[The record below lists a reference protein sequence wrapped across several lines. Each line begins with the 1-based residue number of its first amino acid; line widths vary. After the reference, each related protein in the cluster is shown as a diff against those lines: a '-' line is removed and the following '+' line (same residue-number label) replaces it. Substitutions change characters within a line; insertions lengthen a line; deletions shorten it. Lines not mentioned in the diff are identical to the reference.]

1 MPIYEYECRECGH
14 KLEAIQRFSD
24 AQLKTC
30 PACSKDSLKK
40 LISAAGF
47 HLKGTGWYETDFK
60 NKGKPATKK
69 KEEGESG
76 DKSSD
81 NTSKT
86 DEKKPAKAEEATKS
100 SSAPATPD

>member
-24 AQLKTC
+24 APLKTC

-69 KEEGESG
+69 KEDGEGG
-76 DKSSD
+76 DKAG
-81 NTSKT
+81 KA
-86 DEKKPAKAEEATKS
+86 DEKKPAKTEETTKS
-100 SSAPATPD
+100 SGAAATPD